1 MSNTTMPQNSENHAN
16 MFHMIRKEMTWA
28 GHHLALETGVI
39 ARQAAGSVLVHYGK
53 ARILCTVTVSPES
66 SHVDFLPLSVHYL
79 EKAFAAGRIP
89 GGFVKRETKPSDQ
102 EVLVSRLIDR
112 ALRPLFAHDFH
123 HEVQVVC
130 TVLSYDEAVD
140 VALASMLGAS
150 AAVSLA
156 GLPFSGPV
164 AGIRIGLSDDGFVT
178 NSVLSEDSDLD
189 LIIAGTAAGMVMVE
203 CEAREQSESQM
214 ADALEYGQHG
224 LKDILSFVSGF
235 ISEAAPKSFAYYSD
249 TAHQALLRDRVMSE
263 TGSQWDSVCAIK
275 VRSERNVALNAL
287 RHGVKEALI
296 HHGYTAEEISHA
308 FHKLWREAA
317 RAYILKHN
325 VRLDGRQADAIRP
338 IDCQTGLL
346 PRSHGSALFTRG
358 ATQALVTVTMGAP
371 DDSQVVDG
379 LRGLSR
385 DSFLL
390 HYNFPSY
397 SVGEVGRVG
406 PPGRREIGHGK
417 LAWRALQAVLPE
429 TRYTLRVVSEITESY
444 GSSSM
449 ATVCGA
455 SLALMDAG
463 IKLRAPVAG
472 IAMGLIEEG
481 EKSMIL
487 SDISGSEDNL
497 GDMDFKV
504 AGTEQGITALQ
515 MDLKGQALSSAF
527 MKKAL
532 EQARIGRKHILDT
545 MQSQSLSV
553 ARGAISPYAPAMGT
567 IRIAVDKIRDL
578 IGSGGKVIRELCES
592 TGSKID
598 IGDDGL
604 VSVFSSGSKALNTT
618 LDRIKGI
625 TGVPEAGQIYEGTV
639 VSLREFGAFVNF
651 GFAKDGMVHISEV
664 APNRIEDIHQVLS
677 VGDKVSVKLLE
688 IDSMGRSKLSIKQ
701 V

>member
-1 MSNTTMPQNSENHAN
+1 MSNTP

-28 GHHLALETGVI
+28 GHCLALETGVI
-39 ARQAAGSVLVHYGK
+39 ARQAAGSVFVHYGK

-66 SHVDFLPLSVHYL
+66 SNVDFLPLSVHYI

-89 GGFVKRETKPSDQ
+89 GGFIKRETKPSDQ

-112 ALRPLFAHDFH
+112 ALRPLFIHDFH

-130 TVLSYDEAVD
+130 TVLSYDEGVD
-140 VALASMLGAS
+140 IALASMLGAS

-164 AGIRIGLSDDGFVT
+164 AGIRVGLSDDGFIQ
-178 NSVLSEDSDLD
+178 NSVLSCGSELD
-189 LIIAGTAAGMVMVE
+189 LIIAGTKDGMVLVE
-203 CEAREQSESQM
+203 CEAKEQSEAQM
-214 ADALEYGQHG
+214 SEALEYGHNALG
-224 LKDILSFVSGF
+224 EVLGFVENF
-235 ISEAAPKSFAYYSD
+235 ISAASPKSFSYHSNAV
-249 TAHQALLRDRVMSE
+249 HRELLADHVLSE
-263 TGSQWDSVCAIK
+263 TGDRFQPICAITD
-275 VRSERNVALNAL
+275 RTHRNAALNTL
-287 RHGVKEALI
+287 RHSVKEVLVAR
-296 HHGYTAEEISHA
+296 GYTAEEVSLV
-308 FHKLWREAA
+308 FHKIWRDSA
-317 RAYILKHN
+317 RKYILAHN
-325 VRLDGRQADAIRP
+325 VRLDGRKADEIRP
-338 IDCQTGLL
+338 IDCQTGVL

-358 ATQALVTVTMGAP
+358 ETQAMVTVTMGAP

-379 LRGLSR
+379 LRGVSR

-472 IAMGLIEEG
+472 IAMGLVEEN

-487 SDISGSEDNL
+487 SDISGFEDTI
-497 GDMDFKV
+497 GDMDFKI
-504 AGTEQGITALQ
+504 AGTEKGITGLQ
-515 MDLKGQALSSAF
+515 MDLKGQALSGAF

-545 MQSQSLSV
+545 MQSQSLSI
-553 ARGAISPYAPAMGT
+553 ARGNISPYAPAMGT
-567 IRIAVDKIRDL
+567 IRISVDKIRDL

-604 VSVFSSGSKALNTT
+604 VSVFSSGSSALNIT
-618 LDRIKGI
+618 LDRIKCI
-625 TGVPEAGQIYEGTV
+625 TGVPEVGHIYEGTV